1 MTAHMTALP
10 AVLADTVRWRAA
22 LAREAGLFAP
32 LASGARIGLV
42 AEDAVLPGGPTDARM
57 LVWEKARDGMA
68 VSECEFGSFEAAD
81 VDVLIAIDAQAQA
94 ELDRELSGD
103 VIAAMR
109 RLLRAGHLLFFA
121 RRTLAALEDA
131 GYEGLLEQMGFA
143 FLGACR

>member
-1 MTAHMTALP
+1 MTALP
-10 AVLADTVRWRAA
+10 AVLADTARWHAA
-22 LAREAGLFAP
+22 LARAAALFAP

-42 AEDAVLPGGPTDARM
+42 AEDAVLPGGPRDVRM
-57 LVWEKARDGMA
+57 LVLEKGRDG
-68 VSECEFGSFEAAD
+68 VNVRECEFGSFEAVD
-81 VDVLIAIDAQAQA
+81 VDLLIAIDAEGQA
-94 ELDRELSGD
+94 ELDAALSGD
-103 VIAAMR
+103 IIPAMR

>member
-1 MTAHMTALP
+1 MTALP
-10 AVLADTVRWRAA
+10 AVLADSARWHAA
-22 LAREAGLFAP
+22 LSRETALFAP
-32 LASGARIGLV
+32 LVPGARIGVV
-42 AEDAVLPGGPTDARM
+42 AEDAVLPGGPPDARM
-57 LVWEKARDGMA
+57 LVWEKMRDGID
-68 VSECEFGSFEAAD
+68 VRESGFGSFETVD
-81 VDVLIAIDAQAQA
+81 VDLLIAIDAQAQA
-94 ELDRELSGD
+94 ELYGELSGD

>member
-1 MTAHMTALP
+1 MTAPAPVLTDTA
-10 AVLADTVRWRAA
+10 RWHAA
-22 LAREAGLFAP
+22 LARAAELFAP
-32 LASGARIGLV
+32 LACGARIGLV
-42 AEDAVLPGGPTDARM
+42 AEAAVLPGGPPDARM
-57 LVWEKARDGMA
+57 LVWEKIRDGID
-68 VSECEFGSFEAAD
+68 VHECKFGSFETVE
-81 VDVLIAIDAQAQA
+81 VDVLIAIDAEAQA
-94 ELDRELSGD
+94 ELDAALSGD

>member
-1 MTAHMTALP
+1 MTELP

-22 LAREAGLFAP
+22 LARAAGLFAP
-32 LASGARIGLV
+32 LAPGARIGLV
-42 AEDAVLPGGPTDARM
+42 AEDAVLPGGPPDARM
-57 LVWEKARDGMA
+57 LVWEKIRDGID
-68 VSECEFGSFEAAD
+68 VRDCEFSSFETVD
-81 VDVLIAIDAQAQA
+81 VDVLIAIDARAQA
-94 ELDRELSGD
+94 ELDTELAGD

-109 RLLRAGHLLFFA
+109 RLLHAGHLLFFA

>member
-1 MTAHMTALP
+1 MISLP
-10 AVLADTVRWRAA
+10 AVLGDTLRWQAA
-22 LAREAGLFAP
+22 LAREPGLFAP
-32 LASGARIGLV
+32 LAAGSRIGLV
-42 AEDAVLPGGPTDARM
+42 AEQAVLPGGPSDARM
-57 LVWEKARDGMA
+57 LVWEKLGAGIDVR
-68 VSECEFGSFEAAD
+68 ECEFGSFESVD
-81 VDVLIAIDAQAQA
+81 VDVLIAIDADAQA
-94 ELDRELSGD
+94 ELDTELSGD

>member
-1 MTAHMTALP
+1 MTELP

-22 LAREAGLFAP
+22 LARAAGLFAP
-32 LASGARIGLV
+32 LVPGARIGLV
-42 AEDAVLPGGPTDARM
+42 AEDAVLPGGPPDARM
-57 LVWEKARDGMA
+57 LVWERIRDGID
-68 VSECEFGSFEAAD
+68 VRDCEFGSFETVD

-94 ELDRELSGD
+94 ELDTELAGD
-103 VIAAMR
+103 FVAAMR

-121 RRTLAALEDA
+121 RRTLVALEDA